1 MIHELIIPRHL
12 KKAAMIYD
20 MKECGL
26 TKKEAENQNPWESF
40 DESGGFDGPI
50 YKYMKDNNMIVIID
64 DTKDV
69 RTQIRESNAYLPEVL
84 DVLLEFRRDTIEYE
98 EYLEEQRKE
107 LKKTQ
112 EQNCIG
118 CWGEDDG
125 Y

>member
-69 RTQIRESNAYLPEVL
+69 RTQIRES
-84 DVLLEFRRDTIEYE
+84 DVTIDEILEALFRDRKDLLEALNDSEKE
-98 EYLEEQRKE
+98 EDE
-107 LKKTQ
+107 
-112 EQNCIG
+112 
-118 CWGEDDG
+118 
-125 Y
+125 